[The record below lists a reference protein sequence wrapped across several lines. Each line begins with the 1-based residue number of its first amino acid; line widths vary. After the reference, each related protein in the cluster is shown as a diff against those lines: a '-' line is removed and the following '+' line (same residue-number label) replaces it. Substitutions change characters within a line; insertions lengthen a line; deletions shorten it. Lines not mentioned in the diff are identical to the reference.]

1 MIIGQTTRENIL
13 FFIYFISY
21 MDSFIMEAE
30 S

>member
-1 MIIGQTTRENIL
+1 MFFGQSVRENIL

-21 MDSFIMEAE
+21 MENFIMEAE